1 LNGNLKDMM
10 DGFCDAMQSNVNFSA
25 EEWAAQP
32 VFPVPLENVRGFL
45 EEGLKQ
51 FRQGAE
57 LKDGG
62 RAGMET
68 ALFGALFMLGS
79 QLIRHRDQELLEPL
93 VTLVRAL
100 RDLERGSM
108 HPAFVPRRAGRPAAG
123 WEAVEFKGRCL
134 AAADLLYRNM
144 SEGGRLS
151 RSEADLAITRRMQ
164 EAAVRL
170 GVTMT
175 RKSLATWRRDGR
187 KGANKDGLPT
197 TLFGFWVQ
205 AAQSLATDLRDQK
218 LDLETQ
224 ISSLLDPVS
233 GAHLSHL
240 PIPGKNN
247 GT

>member
-1 LNGNLKDMM
+1 MSGNLKDMI
-10 DGFCDAMQSNVNFSA
+10 DGVCDAMQSDVNLSA

-45 EEGLKQ
+45 EDGLKK

-62 RAGMET
+62 RAGMEA

-79 QLIRHRDQELLEPL
+79 QLIRRRDEELLKPL

-100 RDLERGSM
+100 SDLNRGNM
-108 HPAFVPRRAGRPAAG
+108 HPAFVPRRTGRPAAG

-144 SEGGRLS
+144 SEGRLS
-151 RSEADLAITRRMQ
+151 RGEADLIITRRMQ
-164 EAAVRL
+164 DAAVRL

-187 KGANKDGLPT
+187 KGTNKDGLPT

-205 AAQSLATDLRDQK
+205 AAQSLAEDLRDQK

-224 ISSLLDPVS
+224 ITSLLDPVS
-233 GAHLSHL
+233 GEHLSHL
-240 PIPGKNN
+240 PIPGKDNR
-247 GT
+247 T